1 MLTGFSTQNLL
12 SKDFITIS
20 QKNFMTTSL
29 LANIQLCWILW
40 VEVVWPVSEWSMLFK
55 QIVDGVVQSIKLITE
70 KASRRVAKYAF
81 EYAKANGRRRITA
94 VHKANIM
101 WVYWKICTIHFG

>member
-1 MLTGFSTQNLL
+1 MGS
-12 SKDFITIS
+12 
-20 QKNFMTTSL
+20 
-29 LANIQLCWILW
+29 
-40 VEVVWPVSEWSMLFK
+40 PVI

-81 EYAKANGRRRITA
+81 EYAKANGRSRITA

-101 WVYWKICTIHFG
+101 